1 MFISITFCTI
11 LNKLYTC
18 QLIQLSGYILP
29 ILKVPPKLIPAG
41 MAIAKNNFQSIAA
54 SKNSRIDVLNG
65 IAYNPKT
72 KTYFVTGKNW
82 DKTFEIVV
90 E

>member
-1 MFISITFCTI
+1 MINCSD
-11 LNKLYTC
+11 
-18 QLIQLSGYILP
+18 
-29 ILKVPPKLIPAG
+29 LKGKVTQHSDLDY
-41 MAIAKNNFQSIAA
+41 F
-54 SKNSRIDVLNG
+54 NG
-65 IAYNPKT
+65 IAYNPAT